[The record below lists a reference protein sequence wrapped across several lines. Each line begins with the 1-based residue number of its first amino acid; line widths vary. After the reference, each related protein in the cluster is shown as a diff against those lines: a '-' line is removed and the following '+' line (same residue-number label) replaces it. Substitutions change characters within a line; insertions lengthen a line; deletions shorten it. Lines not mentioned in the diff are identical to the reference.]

1 MSNFLPARLR
11 TMRKIF
17 EQEKLKRQQEA
28 EIARANIDN
37 PYQRACNQIVDFY
50 RKYDD
55 RFTEYFSEPREPSER
70 KEFIKEMVIKNYNKN
85 IKDSIDLCIN
95 LAIDEFIDGSYY
107 IVNKT
112 KNIKYENILDEL
124 KIDEYDEI
132 ILIKLKYVRGII
144 W

>member
-1 MSNFLPARLR
+1 MKIYILR
-11 TMRKIF
+11 KSLSD
-17 EQEKLKRQQEA
+17 LKNPIIKKQYDTNSL
-28 EIARANIDN
+28 NIK
-37 PYQRACNQIVDFY
+37 DFI
-50 RKYDD
+50 
-55 RFTEYFSEPREPSER
+55 T
-70 KEFIKEMVIKNYNKN
+70 EMVIKNYNKN

>member
-1 MSNFLPARLR
+1 MKIYILR
-11 TMRKIF
+11 KSLSD
-17 EQEKLKRQQEA
+17 LKNPIIKKEYDTNSL
-28 EIARANIDN
+28 NIK
-37 PYQRACNQIVDFY
+37 DFI
-50 RKYDD
+50 
-55 RFTEYFSEPREPSER
+55 T
-70 KEFIKEMVIKNYNKN
+70 EMVIKNYNKN

-95 LAIDEFIDGSYY
+95 LAIDEFIDGSQY

-112 KNIKYENILDEL
+112 KNIKDEHILDEL